1 MVETSPSNTGDVG
14 SVSGQGTE
22 IPPALQPK
30 NQNVRQ
36 RQYCNEFSKDFKN
49 GPHQKI
55 LILEK
60 TTNIEP
66 QGQGVTHG
74 GRSVHAACCPPPSVG
89 PGCPVQTHC
98 RLLRG
103 SPPHSRNGMEM
114 EGNEGDVITSIT
126 GKTLNPFW
134 CVFLNKPF
142 EDFNLHL

>member
-1 MVETSPSNTGDVG
+1 MIETSPSNAGDVG
-14 SVSGQGTE
+14 LVSGQGTE

-30 NQNVRQ
+30 KQNVRQ

-60 TTNIEP
+60 TRNIEP

-74 GRSVHAACCPPPSVG
+74 GRSVHAACWLPPSAG
-89 PGCPVQTHC
+89 PCCLVQTHC
-98 RLLRG
+98 RVLRR
-103 SPPHSRNGMEM
+103 SPPHSRNGMEVEV

-126 GKTLNPFW
+126 GKTLNPF
-134 CVFLNKPF
+134 
-142 EDFNLHL
+142 